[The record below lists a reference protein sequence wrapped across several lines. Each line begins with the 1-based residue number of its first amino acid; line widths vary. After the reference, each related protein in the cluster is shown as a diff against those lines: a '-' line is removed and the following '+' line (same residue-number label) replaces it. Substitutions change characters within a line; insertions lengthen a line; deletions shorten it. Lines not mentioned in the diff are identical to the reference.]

1 MFCAGLLLSI
11 ADLLNCVDCDFP
23 AAGPQ
28 AQWAGSKQQ
37 HVPGSL
43 PAATGTRGDNP
54 LDPDLQVRPPS
65 GADVCTIRRSAAH
78 FNRKL
83 PGNGAGVDTIE
94 VPRADLRSNL
104 TTGRFSECP
113 SSGWRCGTR
122 NLHIEFP
129 EEIDAPLR

>member
-1 MFCAGLLLSI
+1 MGRRKATACSWKPSRCHRNKEGQSHW
-11 ADLLNCVDCDFP
+11 
-23 AAGPQ
+23 
-28 AQWAGSKQQ
+28 AQTYRFG
-37 HVPGSL
+37 H
-43 PAATGTRGDNP
+43 
-54 LDPDLQVRPPS
+54 PS